1 MHCQVHVRESRAA
14 VQRSKAAAVVIAEP
28 DRVEASTAPAEE
40 RNISRRPDRTVERVS
55 VSRTGPPTPSAVDL
69 HPAAVVIRSPA
80 PVVIRNPGPSP
91 IWFVDPATIAVRS
104 PAGRLVWPPH
114 LTVIGY
120 FRPGAMTIEIFGPD
134 VIVVGVAP
142 RFRVADHG
150 VAIGVPLVPVIPC
163 RRFANLVLRLIASA
177 RDGNEL
183 ASADARAAL
192 WSRNF
197 YFAFADEYLSVIVGS
212 HQNSEAGFA
221 ALGANRSEERR

>member
-28 DRVEASTAPAEE
+28 DRVEASTAPTAPPGVEMVTRSQREPANSAPASEAESEATTPAEE

-69 HPAAVVIRSPA
+69 HPTPVVIRSPA
-80 PVVIRNPGPSP
+80 PVVRRNPGPSP

-120 FRPGAMTIEIFGPD
+120 FRPGAMAIEIFGPD
-134 VIVVGVAP
+134 VIVVGVTP
-142 RFRVADHG
+142 R
-150 VAIGVPLVPVIPC
+150 
-163 RRFANLVLRLIASA
+163 
-177 RDGNEL
+177 
-183 ASADARAAL
+183 
-192 WSRNF
+192 
-197 YFAFADEYLSVIVGS
+197 
-212 HQNSEAGFA
+212 
-221 ALGANRSEERR
+221 